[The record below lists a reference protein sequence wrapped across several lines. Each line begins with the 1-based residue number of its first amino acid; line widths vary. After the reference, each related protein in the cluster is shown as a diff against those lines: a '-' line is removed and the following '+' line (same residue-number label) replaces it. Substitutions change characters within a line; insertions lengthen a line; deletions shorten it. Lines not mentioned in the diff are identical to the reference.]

1 MKKTNN
7 ILKQELIE
15 TILISNK
22 IISFYEQVLEL
33 KNREF
38 RKIKVKNRYIK
49 TKLKTL
55 TNLLKLKNLKA

>member
-7 ILKQELIE
+7 NLRKELKE

-38 RKIKVKNRYIK
+38 RKLKVKNRYIK